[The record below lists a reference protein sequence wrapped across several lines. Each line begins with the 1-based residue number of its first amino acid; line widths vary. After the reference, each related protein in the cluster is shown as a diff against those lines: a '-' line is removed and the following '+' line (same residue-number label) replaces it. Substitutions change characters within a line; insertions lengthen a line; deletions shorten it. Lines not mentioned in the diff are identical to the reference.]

1 MTQKNSAFWDQALGA
16 RDKLEE
22 EFGACPSVNYIDI
35 GYAPEGDEAIEVIA
49 LRIHLQ
55 EQVPADKESA
65 FPKIV
70 DGIPVVA
77 LKRNA

>member
-22 EFGACPSVNYIDI
+22 QFGACPSVNYIDI

-55 EQVPADKESA
+55 EQAQPDK

-77 LKRNA
+77 VKHNT

>member
-1 MTQKNSAFWDQALGA
+1 MAQKNSAFWDQALGA

-22 EFGACPSVNYIDI
+22 QFGACPHVNYIDI

-55 EQVPADKESA
+55 EQAQPDK

-77 LKRNA
+77 VKHNA